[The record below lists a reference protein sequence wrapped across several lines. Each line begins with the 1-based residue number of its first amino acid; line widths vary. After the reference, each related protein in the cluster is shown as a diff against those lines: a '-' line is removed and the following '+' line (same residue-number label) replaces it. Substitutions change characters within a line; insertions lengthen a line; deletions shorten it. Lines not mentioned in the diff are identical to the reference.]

1 MIKTINEKIHE
12 YFLESERDG
21 LNSNKTRSRGEYPN
35 ALLITKEQYKNI
47 LKEMFKLQEDIN
59 NEVLLEIKI
68 MSIEGLKVV
77 FTEFIEEPKVIRMTE
92 TKNPS

>member
-1 MIKTINEKIHE
+1 MLTEIKEKIHK
-12 YFLESERDG
+12 YYLESEKDR
-21 LNSNKTRSRGEYPN
+21 LENNKVRSRGEYPN
-35 ALLITKEQYKNI
+35 TLLLTQDQYKNI

-59 NEVLLEIKI
+59 DEVLLEIKI

>member
-1 MIKTINEKIHE
+1 
-12 YFLESERDG
+12 
-21 LNSNKTRSRGEYPN
+21 
-35 ALLITKEQYKNI
+35 
-47 LKEMFKLQEDIN
+47 
-59 NEVLLEIKI
+59 

>member
-47 LKEMFKLQEDIN
+47 LKEMFKLQEDIS

-77 FTEFIEEPKVIRMTE
+77 FKELIEDAKVIRMTE